1 VRRIK
6 GGGRRERLSSGI
18 RGPVMGLLLGMV
30 MCPLLG
36 AAAPLRAAG
45 SQDEVLARLARNA
58 AGIET
63 LQGRVLQEK
72 RLEMFKDT
80 VSSQGRFAYRRP
92 DRLRWELTA
101 PVVTGFVLTG
111 SSGRRWHGTTGK
123 KESFTLESDPMMR
136 VLAGQILASVR
147 ADFSPLLKEYRIS
160 VASESPVTLLLE
172 PLTPNAFVERV
183 TVTFSKKTEYVESVA
198 VREQGGDQTTF
209 SFTEVEVNRPLPDD
223 TF

>member
-1 VRRIK
+1 VSAVRCAI
-6 GGGRRERLSSGI
+6 
-18 RGPVMGLLLGMV
+18 VCLLLF
-30 MCPLLG
+30 
-36 AAAPLRAAG
+36 ASAPLRAAG
-45 SQDEVLARLARNA
+45 TQDEVLARLARNA

-80 VSSQGRFAYRRP
+80 VTSRGRFAYHRP
-92 DRLRWELTA
+92 DRLRWELTD

-111 SSGRRWHGTTGK
+111 PTGRRWHGLTGK
-123 KESFTLESDPMMR
+123 TEAFRLESDPMMR
-136 VLAGQILASVR
+136 VVAVQILASVR

-160 VASESPVTLLLE
+160 VASESPVALVLE
-172 PLTPNAFVERV
+172 PLTPNPFVERV
-183 TVTFSKKTEYVESVA
+183 TVTFSKKTEYVESVT

-209 SFTEVEVNRPLPDD
+209 SFTDVEVNRPLPDG